1 VHIIS
6 VRMLAMSATLEVSI
20 RDGLTNVSLENGPT
34 RHVVVASEIVT
45 GYPTKGESIYRDFLI
60 ESVGMARESYG
71 IYGDVPITD
80 ESDERS
86 IVGVSWR
93 IEGTSYEV
101 ATLRLVRFVNSGELV
116 GSEDSD
122 MFVVNSGKSSVPVID
137 CLLENGIEPKNVVS
151 MSRLAKAS
159 NLKSGSW
166 LPIVFAYMQLDLC
179 RKAKE
184 EGVTHLMSQQ
194 HPTLPDAL
202 SYNGSGYPFKE
213 IAEFLGINNGR
224 ATLNRSDDAVWRKI
238 SSFPGYFLSAR
249 SFKQFLESQGV
260 DVGGK
265 VKPPQVLGLWNQHVA
280 PFQDRLNMVREGS
293 VADGSFLSLATVD
306 EWESS
311 AREIVKKYESK

>member
-1 VHIIS
+1 
-6 VRMLAMSATLEVSI
+6 MSAAIETGVDSDLSSFFSKDFEPLVQPI
-20 RDGLTNVSLENGPT
+20 VG
-34 RHVVVASEIVT
+34 SEIVE
-45 GYPTKGESIYRDFLI
+45 GYPSCPVGGHWEDLKNAVDTARRSYR
-60 ESVGMARESYG
+60 M
-71 IYGDVPITD
+71 YGDVPITD
-80 ESDERS
+80 KSDKRS

-93 IEGTSYEV
+93 IEGTSREV
-101 ATLRLVRFVNSGELV
+101 ATLRFVRFVDSGKLV

-122 MFVVNSGKSSVPVID
+122 MFVVNSGESGVSVID
-137 CLLENGIEPKNVVS
+137 CLLENGIDPKNVVS

-159 NLKSGSW
+159 NLESGSW

-202 SYNGSGYPFKE
+202 SYNGTGYPFKE